1 MSDTDDTEGYRINNS
16 ISSDKKK
23 ILSELNIK
31 NNDEMIKKDAIELI
45 SDLFNNICEE
55 NKKKNEKNNRLIKY
69 FISNNIPSISIKD
82 YLFRLIKLT
91 QINLSTIILILIYI
105 DRICNINHIILT
117 YYNIHKLI
125 LSSFIVASKYN
136 EDYYY
141 SMIFY
146 SKLGGVTI
154 GELNLLE
161 SKFLLLIRY
170 NLYVH
175 VNLYEKYYNDL
186 MSLKS
191 DSEEEYEYESD
202 EDEEGSNDII
212 ENNNIINS

>member
-23 ILSELNIK
+23 LLSELNIK

-105 DRICNINHIILT
+105 DRICNINHIFLT
-117 YYNIHKLI
+117 YYNIQ
-125 LSSFIVASKYN
+125 
-136 EDYYY
+136 
-141 SMIFY
+141 
-146 SKLGGVTI
+146 
-154 GELNLLE
+154 
-161 SKFLLLIRY
+161 
-170 NLYVH
+170 
-175 VNLYEKYYNDL
+175 
-186 MSLKS
+186 
-191 DSEEEYEYESD
+191 
-202 EDEEGSNDII
+202 
-212 ENNNIINS
+212 

>member
-23 ILSELNIK
+23 LLSELNIK

-105 DRICNINHIILT
+105 DRICNINHIFLT

-125 LSSFIVASKYN
+125 LSSFIVANKYN

-191 DSEEEYEYESD
+191 DSEEEYENESD